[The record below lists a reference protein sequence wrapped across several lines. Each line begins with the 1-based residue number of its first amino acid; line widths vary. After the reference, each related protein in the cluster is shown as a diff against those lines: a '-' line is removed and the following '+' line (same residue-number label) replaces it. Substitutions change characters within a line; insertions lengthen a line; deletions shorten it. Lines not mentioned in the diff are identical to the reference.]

1 MLFNILSDV
10 INIQQY
16 IAISAVVAF
25 VICFILLKIKLPFLP
40 KDKGRA
46 FAVNGE
52 VSKGKIRGVGL
63 IMICAFVLCSVFLLP
78 ITKEFVFYN
87 ILLFLEMLSGYLD
100 DASDKPWSD
109 YKKGFIDLVICVLIS
124 VVFVYN
130 NSTTI
135 MIFNYEI
142 FVHPILFIILSTV
155 LLWIGI
161 NVTNCSD
168 GVDGLCG
175 TLSIASLLGITLIF
189 FSQIGE
195 QYATYSFIMIGVL
208 IAYLCFNTS
217 PSSQLMGDAG
227 SRPLGLLIV
236 IMVLKSSHPL
246 SYILLSAVLLVDG
259 IAGLIKIFLKRF
271 LKIEVLKNVRTPI
284 HDEMRKNH
292 GWSDTQVVV
301 RFTIIQIAL
310 AAIQFIIT
318 SIKL

>member
-10 INIQQY
+10 INIQKY
-16 IAISAVVAF
+16 IAISAIVAF
-25 VICFILLKIKLPFLP
+25 AISFILLKLKLPFLP

-63 IMICAFVLCSVFLLP
+63 IMVCGFVLCSVFLLP

-142 FVHPILFIILSTV
+142 FVHPILFVILSTV

-175 TLSIASLLGITLIF
+175 TLSVVSLLGITLIF
-189 FSQIGE
+189 LNQIGE
-195 QYATYSFIMIGVL
+195 QFATYSFIMIGVL

-227 SRPLGLLIV
+227 SRPLGLIIV
-236 IMVLKSSHPL
+236 IMVLKSSHPF

-259 IAGLIKIFLKRF
+259 IAGLIKIFSKRF
-271 LKIEVLKNVRTPI
+271 LKIEVLKNMRTPI

-292 GWSDTQVVV
+292 GWSDTQVVI
-301 RFTIIQIAL
+301 RFTIIQIVL
-310 AAIQFIIT
+310 SAIQFIIT
-318 SIKL
+318 SVK

>member
-10 INIQQY
+10 INIQKY
-16 IAISAVVAF
+16 IAISAIVAF
-25 VICFILLKIKLPFLP
+25 AISFILLKLKLPFLP

-63 IMICAFVLCSVFLLP
+63 IMVCAFVLCSVFLLP

-142 FVHPILFIILSTV
+142 FVHPILFVILSTV

-175 TLSIASLLGITLIF
+175 TLSVVSLLGITLIF
-189 FSQIGE
+189 LNQIGE
-195 QYATYSFIMIGVL
+195 QFATYSFIMIGVL

-217 PSSQLMGDAG
+217 PRSQLMGDAG
-227 SRPLGLLIV
+227 SRPLGLIIV
-236 IMVLKSSHPL
+236 IMVLKSSHPF

-271 LKIEVLKNVRTPI
+271 LKIEVLKNMRTPI

-292 GWSDTQVVV
+292 GWSDTQVVI
-301 RFTIIQIAL
+301 RFTIIQIVL
-310 AAIQFIIT
+310 SAIQFIIT
-318 SIKL
+318 SVK